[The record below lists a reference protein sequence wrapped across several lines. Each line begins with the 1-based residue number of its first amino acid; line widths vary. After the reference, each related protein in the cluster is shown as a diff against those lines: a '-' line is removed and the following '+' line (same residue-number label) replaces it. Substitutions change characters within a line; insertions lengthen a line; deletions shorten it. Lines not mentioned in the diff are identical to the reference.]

1 LAKRKEKTSA
11 ALLAF
16 FGGWL
21 GLHRFYLGQVGLGI
35 LYICFAPLAAIVS
48 FVDGVVLLTQDEE
61 KFDFKYN
68 RAHLDINFR
77 DENADFSR
85 RRNEEKRRRREAKE
99 LAAIRAEEM
108 RYRKNNNN
116 RPSPKSSK
124 SPLKNAHKL
133 DGIARYKDFDFLGAI
148 ESFKKSLQIY
158 YQDIAVHF
166 NLACA
171 YSISEEAENALFHLD
186 KAVEYGFVDFKR
198 IKDHDALAF
207 LRIQP
212 EYEQFAKNGYR
223 LNKPEERKKVEPEI
237 QRNIP
242 ESNNLLDQLKKL
254 GELRDKGLLTDEEF
268 AVQKQ
273 KLLR

>member
-1 LAKRKEKTSA
+1 MAKRKEKTSA

-35 LYICFAPLAAIVS
+35 LYICFAPLAAMVS
-48 FVDGVVLLTQDEE
+48 FIDGIIFLTQDEE

-68 RAHLDINFR
+68 RGLLDVNFR
-77 DENADFSR
+77 DENADFDR
-85 RRNEEKRRRREAKE
+85 RRMEERRRRQKAEEMAS
-99 LAAIRAEEM
+99 IRAEEM
-108 RYRKNNNN
+108 RLRKQN
-116 RPSPKSSK
+116 RNKPVGSPKK
-124 SPLKNAHKL
+124 SPLKNVHKL
-133 DGIARYKDFDFLGAI
+133 DGIAKYKDFDFQGAI
-148 ESFKKSLQIY
+148 ESFKKSLQVY
-158 YQDIAVHF
+158 YKDIAVHF

-212 EYEQFAKNGYR
+212 EFEQFAKNGYR
-223 LNKPEERKKVEPEI
+223 LNKPEPKSEPKQEI
-237 QRNIP
+237 KRIIP

-268 AVQKQ
+268 NVQKQ
-273 KLLR
+273 RLLR